1 MILVDLKRSNGEP
14 LFAQVANQIVV
25 LIGSGS
31 LKVGDRLPSTRSL
44 SEQLKVNRSTVCRA
58 YEELAAMGYTE
69 SSPGGYTT
77 IRRRM
82 AISSSHSVEVPEG
95 NEPHWQPS
103 RTLTEVEELLDRHT
117 CSDHSFT
124 GIDFRPLS
132 PDPQLMPVDD
142 FRRAMDRVLAKSG
155 ISLLA
160 YGDEKGYGPL
170 RAMVAGHMQQHCVT
184 ASEENIVLTE
194 SVQNGLDLMLRLAV
208 RPGDRVAVEMPTY
221 NMVIPLLRCHGAQV
235 VAIPMREDG
244 MCLDSLERAM
254 QEAPLSLVYTM
265 PNFHNPTGI
274 TTGQE
279 HRERLLQLCERH
291 NVLILEDGFEEE
303 LKYNGRVVLPIKSMD
318 RKGMVVYLG
327 TFSKTLFPGVRVGWM
342 VADSRI
348 VRQLHVL
355 KRTCEFAM
363 PIVCQAAVYQLLKEG
378 KYGLHIKRMHRIYR
392 KRMDAALRAIGRYI
406 PEGVA
411 VVKPNGGYSI
421 WMELEG
427 STIGEEELLSALR
440 GKGVAVSAGSLF
452 YIDSADKTCF
462 RISIGHL
469 NEEAIEEGIRRIG
482 QVLFDLITNSKI
494 NDERNI
500 HSER

>member
-14 LFAQVANQIVV
+14 LFVQVANQLVA

-77 IRRRM
+77 VRQRM
-82 AISSSHSVEVPEG
+82 AISRKPSAEVLEGDEQFGLLPSS
-95 NEPHWQPS
+95 
-103 RTLTEVEELLDRHT
+103 TLTEVEQLLERHT
-117 CSDHSFT
+117 CSDPSFT

-132 PDPQLMPVDD
+132 PDPQLMPVAD

-170 RAMVAGHMQQHCVT
+170 RAMVADHMLQHCIT

-208 RPGDRVAVEMPTY
+208 RPGDRVAVEVPTY
-221 NMVIPLLRCHGAQV
+221 NMVIPLLRCHGAEV
-235 VAIPMREDG
+235 VEIPMREDG

-279 HRERLLQLCERH
+279 HRELLLQLCERH
-291 NVLILEDGFEEE
+291 DVLILEDGFEEE

-318 RKGMVVYLG
+318 RRGGGVPRDLLEDAVPGRSGGMVGGRCSNCTAAARAKANLRVRDAHRL
-327 TFSKTLFPGVRVGWM
+327 PGG
-342 VADSRI
+342 
-348 VRQLHVL
+348 
-355 KRTCEFAM
+355 
-363 PIVCQAAVYQLLKEG
+363 
-378 KYGLHIKRMHRIYR
+378 GLP
-392 KRMDAALRAIGRYI
+392 A
-406 PEGVA
+406 
-411 VVKPNGGYSI
+411 S
-421 WMELEG
+421 
-427 STIGEEELLSALR
+427 
-440 GKGVAVSAGSLF
+440 
-452 YIDSADKTCF
+452 
-462 RISIGHL
+462 
-469 NEEAIEEGIRRIG
+469 
-482 QVLFDLITNSKI
+482 
-494 NDERNI
+494 
-500 HSER
+500 